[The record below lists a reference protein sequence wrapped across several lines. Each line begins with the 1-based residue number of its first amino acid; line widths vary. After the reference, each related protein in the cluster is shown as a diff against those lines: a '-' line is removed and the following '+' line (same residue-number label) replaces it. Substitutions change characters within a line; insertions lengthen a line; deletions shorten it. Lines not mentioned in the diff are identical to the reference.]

1 MLAMLRLLFLG
12 LLISL
17 VIISVSADD
26 IDCVNF
32 CDEDGFWSINTIL
45 DCQKVSDFFIA
56 VAYFSIPLELL
67 YFISRSNLPFKWVLV
82 QFIAFIV
89 LCGLTHL
96 LNGWTYNPHPSFQL
110 ILSLTVAKIL
120 TALVSCATAIT
131 LLTLIPLLLKIKVR
145 ELFLAQNVLEL
156 DQEVGM
162 MKKQTEASM
171 HVRMLT
177 QEIRKSL
184 DKHTILY
191 TTLVELSQT
200 LKLQNCAVWMPNE
213 SRSQMNLTHEL
224 NPSSAAESRRSLPIY
239 DPDVLEITKN
249 KGVRILRQDSVLA
262 ASSSGGGS
270 GEPCAVAAIR
280 MPLLRASDFKGGT
293 PELVDTRYAVLVLV
307 LSSADDRDWSYNE
320 MEIVEVVADQVA
332 VALSHATVLEESQ
345 TMREKLEMRNRVL
358 QQAKENA
365 MKASQARTSFQKVM
379 NNGMRRPMHSIL
391 GLLSIFQ
398 DEKASADQKIIV
410 DTMVKTS
417 TVLSALIN
425 DAMEIS
431 AKDDGRFPVEMRPF
445 QLHLLVREASCLVK
459 CLSVY
464 KGFGFSTDVPTSL
477 PNQVMGDEKRTFQV
491 LLHMVGH
498 LLNVS
503 IGKGSVIFRVVL
515 ETGADGGNDK
525 VWGTRRPST
534 TDEYVT
540 IKFEIEVS
548 LEGSLSDS
556 SISTIHFGG
565 RRHNSKEVTEGLSF
579 SMCKKLVQMMQGNIW
594 MSSNAQGLAQG
605 MTLILRFQK
614 QSSFRKRMF
623 EYRNPLEQPISSTMF
638 RGLHVLLTDDDDVN
652 RLVTRKLLEKLGC
665 QVTAVSTGFQC
676 LSALGPS
683 LTTYQVVILDLQMP
697 EMDGFEVALRVR
709 KFRSRSW
716 PLIIALTA
724 SSEEQVWERCLQVGM
739 NGLIRKPVL
748 LQGLA
753 DELQRLLQRGGGAG
767 VGVDGL

>member
-1 MLAMLRLLFLG
+1 MLAMLRLLFLE

-17 VIISVSADD
+17 VIVSVSANDGEFFN
-26 IDCVNF
+26 C
-32 CDEDGFWSINTIL
+32 CDEDGFWSIHTIL

-145 ELFLAQNVLEL
+145 ELFLTQNVLEL

-177 QEIRKSL
+177 HEIRKSL

-191 TTLVELSQT
+191 TTLVELSKT

-224 NPSSAAESRRSLPIY
+224 SPSSAAESHRSLPIN

-262 ASSSGGGS
+262 ASSSGGS

-293 PELVDTRYAVLVLV
+293 PELVDTRYAILVLV
-307 LSSADDRDWSYNE
+307 LSSVDERVWSYDE

-398 DEKASADQKIIV
+398 DEKASSDQSMIV

-417 TVLSALIN
+417 TVLSTLIN

-431 AKDDGRFPVEMRPF
+431 AKDDGRFPVEMKPF

-459 CLSVY
+459 CLCVY

-515 ETGADGGNDK
+515 ETGAETGNDK

-548 LEGSLSDS
+548 LEGSQSDS

-579 SMCKKLVQMMQGNIW
+579 NMCKKLVQMMQGNIW
-594 MSSNAQGLAQG
+594 MSSNAQGHAQG

-683 LTTYQVVILDLQMP
+683 LTTFQVVILDLQMP

-753 DELQRLLQRGGGAG
+753 DELQRLLQRGGGG
-767 VGVDGL
+767 DGL